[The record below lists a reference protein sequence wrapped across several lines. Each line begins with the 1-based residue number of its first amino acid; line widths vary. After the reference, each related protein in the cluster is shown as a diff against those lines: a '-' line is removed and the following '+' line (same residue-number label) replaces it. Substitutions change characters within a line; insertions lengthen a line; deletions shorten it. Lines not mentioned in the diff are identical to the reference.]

1 MSEIKQ
7 KKALRIPSLDGMRFV
22 MCLGIAV
29 YHFAPYFFSP
39 GEGGYDNTRKF
50 AYFTDVFFVI
60 SGFFLARSNMN
71 LGLGRDDVTRFF
83 GLRIARIYPLHL
95 ACLAF
100 YVAIAVIAALGVL
113 NPDNPERYDFGQILP
128 NMLLIHSWGVGYSF
142 SFNLVSW
149 SLSALWLM
157 YLVYPLTA
165 LLARTSLAIL
175 ASLILATLFAGEW
188 IASDLCREPVTL
200 AQTCD
205 IGILRAMPSFL
216 FGVLLAHLGTGW
228 IGRGAAFA
236 GLVVLTITVLATPL
250 LEGPARLLL
259 VYALL
264 LFFLAADASGLRT
277 PLAWSGLTRYARY
290 SFGIFLI
297 HPIVATIL
305 FSVVFTSIPED
316 LLAQAGP
323 YWLLAT
329 GWLLAG
335 LLATVIAAAISYAV
349 LEKPAEKALAER
361 LAESAPKG
369 SPWR

>member
-1 MSEIKQ
+1 
-7 KKALRIPSLDGMRFV
+7 MRFV

-29 YHFAPYFFSP
+29 YHFAPYFFQPS
-39 GEGGYDNTRKF
+39 EGGYDHTRKF

-60 SGFFLARSNMN
+60 SGFFLARSNMD
-71 LGLGRDDVTRFF
+71 LGLGKDDLTRFF

-100 YVAIAVIAALGVL
+100 YVAIATIAALGVL
-113 NPDNPERYDFGQILP
+113 SPDNPARYDFGQILP
-128 NMLLIHSWGVGYSF
+128 NMLLIHSWGVGDSF
-142 SFNLVSW
+142 SFNFVSW

-165 LLARTSLAIL
+165 FLARISLGIL
-175 ASLILATLFAGEW
+175 AALVVAALFVGEW
-188 IASDLCREPVTL
+188 FAADLCREPLTL

-205 IGILRAMPSFL
+205 IGILRAIPSFL

-228 IGRGAAFA
+228 IGRRAAFA
-236 GLVVLTITVLATPL
+236 GLTVLIVMVLATPL
-250 LEGPARLLL
+250 LHGPARLLL

-297 HPIVATIL
+297 HPIIATIL
-305 FSVVFTSIPED
+305 FSVVFARIPED

-335 LLATVIAAAISYAV
+335 LLATVVAAAISYTV

-361 LAESAPKG
+361 LAGTSPKG